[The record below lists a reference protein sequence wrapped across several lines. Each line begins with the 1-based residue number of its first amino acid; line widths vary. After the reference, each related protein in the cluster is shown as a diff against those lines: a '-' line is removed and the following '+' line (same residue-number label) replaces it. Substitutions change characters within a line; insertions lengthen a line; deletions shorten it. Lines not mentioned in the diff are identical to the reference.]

1 MASDPKPT
9 SREVHLAVEFV
20 KSCPPNTGR
29 PAALA
34 HAFAEYRAELARDPA
49 FILPAAEAM
58 LREAGIKRALLSG
71 PPHDWR
77 DFVEV
82 GANEVAEEGAI
93 DAVDA
98 ETLLAGFVAFGKV
111 LAARKPAGEEGG

>member
-1 MASDPKPT
+1 MSDPKPT

-58 LREAGIKRALLSG
+58 LREAGATTLELLYWDRGASDCLALRDRHHKREAHAPAGGL
-71 PPHDWR
+71 
-77 DFVEV
+77 
-82 GANEVAEEGAI
+82 A
-93 DAVDA
+93 DAVSR
-98 ETLLAGFVAFGKV
+98 LATS
-111 LAARKPAGEEGG
+111 RKSAGEEGG